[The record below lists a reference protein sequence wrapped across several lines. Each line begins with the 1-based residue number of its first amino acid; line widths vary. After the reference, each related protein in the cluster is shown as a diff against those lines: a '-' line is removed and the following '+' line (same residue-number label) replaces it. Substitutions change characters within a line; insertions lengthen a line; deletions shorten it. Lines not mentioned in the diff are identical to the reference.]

1 MKRLPGTRFAL
12 GLLLTAS
19 AAFGASG
26 LKPDEQVILY
36 PALGRQVSGG
46 WELQLHGLVYEPG
59 RHTLM
64 TAVLRKA
71 LGIDKDKLTV
81 AEREIFRQRAEYFLV
96 DNEREK
102 SLTLEL
108 SSQSVALGTSE
119 ANGHFQALAV
129 ILSGALPANPAGQS
143 LHNLVL
149 PGRIAERKGK
159 RRDIGL
165 PLVLLADSGVSV
177 ISDIDDT
184 IKISQVRDK
193 RALVQNTFCKPFQP
207 VQGMAAA
214 YQRWAAEGAQFHYV
228 TASPWQ
234 LYVPLAEFVRSN
246 GFPAGTFHMKSF
258 RVKDSSFLSLMKSP
272 ERYKP
277 PVIEELFRQFPKR
290 RFVLVGDSGEKD
302 PEIYG
307 ALARKHPMQVARIF
321 IRDVTGEPPTDA
333 RYRKAF
339 RDLPE
344 SLWQVFQ
351 KPDALKWNAARP
363 E

>member
-1 MKRLPGTRFAL
+1 MNRLQATVFVP
-12 GLLLTAS
+12 GLLLLATAV
-19 AAFGASG
+19 FGASG

-36 PALGRQVSGG
+36 PALGRQVAGG

-64 TAVLRKA
+64 RAALRKA
-71 LGIDKDKLTV
+71 LGIDSDDLTA

-96 DNEREK
+96 DDERGK
-102 SLTLEL
+102 TLTLEL
-108 SSQSVALGTSE
+108 GPQSVALGTSE

-129 ILSGALPANPAGQS
+129 LPSGALPANPAGRAM
-143 LHNLVL
+143 NDLVL
-149 PGRIAERKGK
+149 PGRIIERKGT
-159 RRDIGL
+159 RRDIEL
-165 PLVLLADSGVSV
+165 PLVLLPDSGVSV

-193 RALVQNTFCKPFQP
+193 RALVQNTFCRPFQP
-207 VQGMAAA
+207 APGMAAI
-214 YQRWAAEGAQFHYV
+214 YKKWAAEGAQFHYV

-234 LYVPLAEFVRSN
+234 LYVPLVEFVRSN
-246 GFPAGTFHMKSF
+246 GFPAGSFHMKSF
-258 RVKDSSFLSLMKSP
+258 RAKDSSFLSLMKSP

-277 PVIEELFRQFPKR
+277 PVIEELFRQFPNR
-290 RFVLVGDSGEKD
+290 HFVLVGDSGEKD

-307 ALARKHPMQVARIF
+307 ALARKHPKQVTRIL
-321 IRDVTGEPPTDA
+321 IRDVTDEPPTAA

-339 RDLPE
+339 RSLPDG
-344 SLWQVFQ
+344 LWRVFQ
-351 KPDALKWNAARP
+351 KPDALKLNATRL

>member
-1 MKRLPGTRFAL
+1 M
-12 GLLLTAS
+12 GLFLTAT

-36 PALGRQVSGG
+36 PALGRQVAGG

-64 TAVLRKA
+64 TAALRKA
-71 LGIDKDKLTV
+71 LGIHKDDLTA

-96 DNEREK
+96 DDERGK

-108 SSQSVALGTSE
+108 GAQSFALGTSE
-119 ANGHFQALAV
+119 ANGHFEALAV
-129 ILSGALPANPAGQS
+129 LPSGALPNPAGLPIRS
-143 LHNLVL
+143 LFL
-149 PGRIAERKGK
+149 PGRIIEHKGT
-159 RRDIGL
+159 RRELSL

-193 RALVQNTFCKPFQP
+193 QALVKNTFCRPFQAVP
-207 VQGMAAA
+207 GMAAT

-234 LYVPLAEFVRSN
+234 LYLPLAEFIRSN

-258 RVKDSSFLSLMKSP
+258 RLKDSSFLSLMKSP
-272 ERYKP
+272 ERYKL
-277 PVIEELFRQFPKR
+277 PVIEELFRLFPNR

-302 PEIYG
+302 PEVYG
-307 ALARKHPMQVARIF
+307 ALARKHPRLVARIF

-339 RDLPE
+339 RDLPDG
-344 SLWQVFQ
+344 LWQVFQ
-351 KPDALKWNAARP
+351 KPDALQWNARRP
-363 E
+363 G